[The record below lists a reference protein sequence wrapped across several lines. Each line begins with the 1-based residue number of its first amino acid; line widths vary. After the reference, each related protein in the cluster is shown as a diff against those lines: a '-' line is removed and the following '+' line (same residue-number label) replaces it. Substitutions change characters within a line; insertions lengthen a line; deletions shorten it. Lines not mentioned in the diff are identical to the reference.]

1 MNILLNLLGLLLTA
15 ALVENPFYTRCF
27 IAETVDAQ
35 LNERHDV
42 MLRSLI
48 AAAMCLPAAMA
59 GWAGRMIFIGYTDIP
74 VYLSTPAGILLY
86 IAVFLLTVAEL
97 YRAGGE
103 KRPSAEF
110 MHAYTR
116 DCFSFLPVGVLL
128 LCGLNSF
135 RWYEALV
142 FGLGSGLG
150 YLLAVRL
157 HIVFA
162 DRLKYTKIPFF
173 LRGLPIRLIGAGM
186 ISWRCSDCWD
196 IPWRR
201 NDG

>member
-1 MNILLNLLGLLLTA
+1 ML
-15 ALVENPFYTRCF
+15 YS
-27 IAETVDAQ
+27 ETVDAQ

-86 IAVFLLTVAEL
+86 IAVFLLTVAAL
-97 YRAGGE
+97 YRVGGE

-162 DRLKYTKIPFF
+162 DRLKYTRIPFF

-186 ISWRCSDCWD
+186 ISMALFGLLGHSLAA
-196 IPWRR
+196 
-201 NDG
+201 

>member
-86 IAVFLLTVAEL
+86 IAVFLLTVVAL

-162 DRLKYTKIPFF
+162 DRLKYTRIPFF

-186 ISWRCSDCWD
+186 ISMALFGLLGHSLAA
-196 IPWRR
+196 
-201 NDG
+201 

>member
-86 IAVFLLTVAEL
+86 IAVFLLTVAAL

-110 MHAYTR
+110 MYAYTR

-186 ISWRCSDCWD
+186 ISMALFGLLGHSLAA
-196 IPWRR
+196 
-201 NDG
+201 

>member
-74 VYLSTPAGILLY
+74 AYLSTPAGILLY
-86 IAVFLLTVAEL
+86 IAVFLLTVAAL

-103 KRPSAEF
+103 KRLSAEF

-162 DRLKYTKIPFF
+162 DRLKYTRIPFF

-186 ISWRCSDCWD
+186 ISMALFGLLGHSLAA
-196 IPWRR
+196 
-201 NDG
+201 

>member
-86 IAVFLLTVAEL
+86 IAVFLLTVAAL
-97 YRAGGE
+97 YRAGGG

-162 DRLKYTKIPFF
+162 DRLKYTRIPFF

-186 ISWRCSDCWD
+186 ISMALFGLLGHSLAA
-196 IPWRR
+196 
-201 NDG
+201 

>member
-86 IAVFLLTVAEL
+86 IAVFLLTVAAL

-103 KRPSAEF
+103 NRPSAEF

-186 ISWRCSDCWD
+186 ISMALFGLLGHSLAA
-196 IPWRR
+196 
-201 NDG
+201 